1 MNLLFLKQTC
11 PSHQKNYFFLLQ
23 KKRNDSRINGD
34 DHLTDLYRATTTPY
48 PHQRPRSP
56 DPTIGYFPNSSSM
69 PSGALAYMLSGS
81 NSGISDSLRTPGA
94 CEIHMNSSYL
104 PPGVG
109 LPHTPGAHLP
119 SGGVHFGP
127 TTVAP
132 RLPRGCNW
140 LRPLIQCCR
149 MTSPLAKFP
158 SRAKRIDVISRF
170 VFPLVFAVFNLAY
183 WLYYLFAKSKS
194 PQDLS

>member
-1 MNLLFLKQTC
+1 MLVPPHQTKIFI
-11 PSHQKNYFFLLQ
+11 SFLQ
-23 KKRNDSRINGD
+23 KKRNGRTEPD
-34 DHLTDLYRATTTPY
+34 DLYRTTTTPY

-56 DPTIGYFPNSSSM
+56 DPTIGYLPNSSSM
-69 PSGALAYMLSGS
+69 PSGSAYPYMLSGS
-81 NSGISDSLRTPGA
+81 NSGISESLRTPGA

-109 LPHTPGAHLP
+109 LPPPGAHLP

-132 RLPRGCNW
+132 RLPRGLNW

>member
-1 MNLLFLKQTC
+1 MKFDNDLSLLFIPYKD
-11 PSHQKNYFFLLQ
+11 SMFKEVHFSLQ
-23 KKRNDSRINGD
+23 KKRNDSRINDRYNGNGEPP
-34 DHLTDLYRATTTPY
+34 YQSTTPY
-48 PHQRPRSP
+48 PHQRPQSP
-56 DPTIGYFPNSSSM
+56 DLGGFLPNSTSM
-69 PSGALAYMLSGS
+69 GSSGALAYMLSGS
-81 NSGISDSLRTPGA
+81 SSGIPDTIRTGA

-109 LPHTPGAHLP
+109 LPPGPH
-119 SGGVHFGP
+119 GVHFGP
-127 TTVAP
+127 LNSVGP
-132 RLPRGCNW
+132 RLPWGLKW
-140 LRPLIQCCR
+140 LRPLIKCCT
-149 MTSPLAKFP
+149 TSPLSKFP